1 MYHRLSYISGGIF
14 VRSDIMY
21 HRLSF
26 VSGGALLFKSSTLY
40 IRSRG
45 TMKSIKQPSHQFY
58 SPTCSNRNIENREQ
72 LPGLKQEQFGFGME
86 QFSKE

>member
-40 IRSRG
+40 ILVERHNEINQA
-45 TMKSIKQPSHQFY
+45 TIP
-58 SPTCSNRNIENREQ
+58 PI
-72 LPGLKQEQFGFGME
+72 L
-86 QFSKE
+86 FSYMQ